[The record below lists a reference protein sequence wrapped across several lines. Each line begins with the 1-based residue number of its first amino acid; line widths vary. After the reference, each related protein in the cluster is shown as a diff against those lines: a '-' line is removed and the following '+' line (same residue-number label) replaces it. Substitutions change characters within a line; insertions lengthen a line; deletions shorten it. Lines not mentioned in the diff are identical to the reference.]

1 MTMIDT
7 MIYVHIPFCD
17 SKCFYCN
24 FVSGIYKD
32 DIKEKYFK
40 KLNEEIEYHKNKNY
54 NVTSIYIG
62 GGTPSSVST
71 KYIGEILK
79 NIFKNYFV
87 SDNAEIT
94 IEANPCSLTKEK
106 LQDYKKFN
114 INRLSIGVQSLNNK
128 CLKTIGRKHTK
139 NQAISALKMAKS
151 CGFKNIN
158 ADVLI
163 GIPKQNYAKLK
174 STVRIL
180 KKYVTHLS
188 AYMLINEP
196 NTKLTKMLENN
207 EVKVVNEDTCVNYY
221 NKLVKYLNK
230 FNFKRYE
237 ISNFALKGF
246 TCKHNLGYWQGN
258 NYLGFGLSSH
268 SYFNNE
274 RYQNSSVMAKY
285 LDSDFEVEKH
295 KLTKEEMIEEHIM
308 LGLRTIYGVDTQYLK
323 SIGYD
328 ILLSKKDEIALLEKN
343 NFINVVKN
351 RIVVNQDKWGVINQI
366 ILKLLP

>member
-106 LQDYKKFN
+106 LQDYKRFN

-139 NQAISALKMAKS
+139 NQAINALKMAKS

-158 ADVLI
+158 SDVLI
-163 GIPKQNYAKLK
+163 GTPNQNYAKLK

-237 ISNFALKGF
+237 ISNF
-246 TCKHNLGYWQGN
+246 
-258 NYLGFGLSSH
+258 
-268 SYFNNE
+268 NE

-308 LGLRTIYGVDTQYLK
+308 LGLRTIYGVDIQYLK

-328 ILLSKKDEIALLEKN
+328 ILSSKKDEIALLEKN
-343 NFINVVKN
+343 NFITVVKN